1 MYAHNRWQA
10 NFGLSDSVKMRTK
23 KEEGTRCPSLF
34 LSIWSILV
42 CDVLCVLVKEYR

>member
-23 KEEGTRCPSLF
+23 KKGHVALLF
-34 LSIWSILV
+34 FIYMVDTYL
-42 CDVLCVLVKEYR
+42 

>member
-23 KEEGTRCPSLF
+23 KIGRATGPFYF
-34 LSIWSILV
+34 LSIWSIPV
-42 CDVLCVLVKEYR
+42 YEVLCFLVK